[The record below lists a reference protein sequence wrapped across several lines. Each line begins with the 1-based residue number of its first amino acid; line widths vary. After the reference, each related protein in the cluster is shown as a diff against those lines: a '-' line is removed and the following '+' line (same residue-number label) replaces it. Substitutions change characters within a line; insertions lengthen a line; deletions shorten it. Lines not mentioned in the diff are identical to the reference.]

1 MSLASMLFTLAAKA
15 EPPPP
20 EPPLVLYFG
29 ALAAACL
36 VGAYI
41 TKQAGSA
48 SLSIGLGAAFAF
60 SVLEALDLAV
70 VKPNLGVSCF
80 YPGHAPVTVILFAM
94 PAAPAAATAF
104 KVLGGHCAITATSY
118 LLVAMKANLEMLA
131 FASKV
136 LTVGLGVRHED
147 GRRGPPAGGRL
158 CPRLRRRLEGP
169 DLCHRPAHRLRD
181 PHRLPARLARA
192 PGAGRRGQEEEV
204 NE

>member
-1 MSLASMLFTLAAKA
+1 MLFTLAAKA

-94 PAAPAAATAF
+94 PAAPAAATF
-104 KVLGGHCAITATSY
+104 KVLGLRYHRDVVPSRRDEGEPRDAR
-118 LLVAMKANLEMLA
+118 LRVE
-131 FASKV
+131 V
-136 LTVGLGVRHED
+136 LTVGLGVFAMKTANAVH
-147 GRRGPPAGGRL
+147 PPAAAFALAFVGVSKDTTFAIGPLIGCAILIACQRVW
-158 CPRLRRRLEGP
+158 LE
-169 DLCHRPAHRLRD
+169 
-181 PHRLPARLARA
+181 LPAPAD
-192 PGAGRRGQEEEV
+192 AGKKKK
-204 NE
+204 

>member
-1 MSLASMLFTLAAKA
+1 MSLASMLFTLAKPA

-136 LTVGLGVRHED
+136 LTVGLGVFAMKTADAVH
-147 GRRGPPAGGRL
+147 PPAAAFALAFVGGSKDPTFAIGPLIGCAILIACQRVW
-158 CPRLRRRLEGP
+158 LE
-169 DLCHRPAHRLRD
+169 
-181 PHRLPARLARA
+181 LPAPAD
-192 PGAGRRGQEEEV
+192 AGKKKK
-204 NE
+204 